1 MGGGITLLKTIDP
14 VVFFGRIGYVN
25 NFASQSRNLGNI
37 FEYRL
42 GMGFSL
48 NDKVSFNIQLTG
60 SNIAP
65 SSVMGLDTSGLA
77 GPVSPT
83 VLSVQRL
90 ELMNLLFTTTVIVTR
105 RVLH

>member
-1 MGGGITLLKTIDP
+1 MLKTIDP

-48 NDKVSFNIQLTG
+48 NDKVSFNMQLTG
-60 SNIAP
+60 AQ
-65 SSVMGLDTSGLA
+65 MGPALW
-77 GPVSPT
+77 
-83 VLSVQRL
+83 
-90 ELMNLLFTTTVIVTR
+90 
-105 RVLH
+105 